1 MRDEVIVGRDPA
13 TSRGIRLRIEDG
25 RVASIEPS
33 DEAGDLWLSAGLID
47 LQVNGYA
54 GLDFNGPDCTVD
66 SVIGIVDALLAT
78 GVTCLAPTVI
88 TASETMM
95 TRSLKIIAEA
105 RRLYPHAAACIPFV
119 HVEGPHISALDG
131 YRGAHPEE
139 YVRPP
144 SLDEFDRWQQ
154 VSGGLVGL
162 VTMSPHFDESAQYI
176 ANLVARG
183 VHVSLGHTNATAE
196 QIRCAVDAGARLST
210 HLGNGIAAVL
220 PRHSNPIWS
229 QLADDRLTGSFIADG
244 QHLPQETF
252 KAMTQ
257 AKGRERSFL
266 VSDTVALAGMPAGLY
281 VTPVGGNVELS
292 SNGRLSLQGSSAL
305 AGATV
310 PLAQCIGR
318 AVRMTG
324 RPLGDVLKMA
334 TEIPGRFVG
343 GRGFLQA
350 GSRADIIRF
359 RWTDELTVE
368 DVWLAGKRVHH
379 S

>member
-1 MRDEVIVGRDPA
+1 VRDEVIVGRDPA
-13 TSRGIRLRIEDG
+13 TGRSMHLRIEDG
-25 RVASIEPS
+25 RIASMEPS

-54 GLDFNGPDCTVD
+54 GLDFNGPACTVE

-95 TRSLKIIAEA
+95 TRSLKIVAEA
-105 RRLYPHAAACIPFV
+105 RRLHPSAAACIPFV
-119 HVEGPHISALDG
+119 HVEGPHISPLDG

-139 YVRPP
+139 HVRPP
-144 SLDEFDRWQQ
+144 SLDEFGRWQQ
-154 VSGGLVGL
+154 ASGGLVGI
-162 VTMSPHFDESAQYI
+162 VTMSPHFHESGQYI

-183 VHVSLGHTNATAE
+183 VHVSLGHTHATAE
-196 QIRCAVDAGARLST
+196 QIQCAVDAGARLST
-210 HLGNGIAAVL
+210 HLGNGISAFL
-220 PRHSNPIWS
+220 PRHSNPMWS
-229 QLADDRLTGSFIADG
+229 QLADDRLTASFIADG
-244 QHLPQETF
+244 HHLPQETL

-257 AKGRERSFL
+257 AKGIERSFL
-266 VSDTVALAGMPAGLY
+266 VSDTVALAGMTAGLY
-281 VTPVGGNVELS
+281 ATPVGGNVELS
-292 SNGRLSLQGSSAL
+292 PDGRLSLQGSPAL

-318 AVRMTG
+318 AIRMTG
-324 RPLGDVLKMA
+324 RSLGDVLRMA

-343 GRGFLQA
+343 GRGQLLA
-350 GSRADIIRF
+350 GGRADIIRF
-359 RWTDELTVE
+359 RWTDELAVE
-368 DVWLAGKRVHH
+368 DVWLAGTRVQR

>member
-1 MRDEVIVGRDPA
+1 MH
-13 TSRGIRLRIEDG
+13 LRIEDG
-25 RVASIEPS
+25 SIASIEPS

-54 GLDFNGPDCTVD
+54 GLDFNGPDCTVE
-66 SVIGIVDALLAT
+66 SVVGIVDALLAT

-88 TASETMM
+88 TASETMV

-105 RRLYPHAAACIPFV
+105 RRLHRHAAACIPFV

-131 YRGAHPEE
+131 YRGAHPKEH
-139 YVRPP
+139 VRPP
-144 SLDEFDRWQQ
+144 SLDQFDRWQQ

-176 ANLVARG
+176 ANLVAHG

-196 QIRCAVDAGARLST
+196 QIKGAVDAGARLST

-229 QLADDRLTGSFIADG
+229 QLADDRLTASFIADG

-281 VTPVGGNVELS
+281 ATPVGGNVELS

-318 AVRMTG
+318 AVRMMG
-324 RPLGDVLKMA
+324 CPLVDVLRMV

-343 GRGFLQA
+343 GRGLLQA
-350 GSRADIIRF
+350 GCRADIIRF
-359 RWTDELTVE
+359 RWTDELAVE
-368 DVWLAGKRVHH
+368 DVWLAGKRVHR